1 MNGDEAFAFAG
12 PTGAAPPAPFL
23 ASKYVIDPAHLVTSA
38 KEIALAIAQGYSAS
52 KAITLLETA
61 SDKANVSVDRM
72 LFLAESQLEALSGAK
87 AIAGEKAFETEIRAH
102 LTSGEA
108 ALELARDVKTGEFS
122 PDLAAGTII
131 GMAKEVLPGPAAVK
145 AAHAVAT
152 LMDKMEAQRVAEIH
166 IETIAKHNATLILAG
181 VEAQIKAAGV
191 GGPSSADIAAAA
203 EVMELGLVKF
213 TTPALAKV
221 VKQFSTLDDTVAERA
236 ILERV
241 EYSAVQEALAEKQV
255 TSADANKWDALL
267 DGRQPLTTVTKS
279 VYKIADDLDD
289 GTITATKAVAL
300 LKSLA
305 ASQKT
310 TAADLLTRSGKAYVT
325 ADAALDLATL
335 AGAA

>member
-1 MNGDEAFAFAG
+1 M
-12 PTGAAPPAPFL
+12 
-23 ASKYVIDPAHLVTSA
+23 
-38 KEIALAIAQGYSAS
+38 
-52 KAITLLETA
+52 
-61 SDKANVSVDRM
+61 
-72 LFLAESQLEALSGAK
+72 
-87 AIAGEKAFETEIRAH
+87 
-102 LTSGEA
+102 
-108 ALELARDVKTGEFS
+108 
-122 PDLAAGTII
+122 
-131 GMAKEVLPGPAAVK
+131 
-145 AAHAVAT
+145 
-152 LMDKMEAQRVAEIH
+152 
-166 IETIAKHNATLILAG
+166 
-181 VEAQIKAAGV
+181 
-191 GGPSSADIAAAA
+191 
-203 EVMELGLVKF
+203 KF

-267 DGRQPLTTVTKS
+267 DGRQPLTTVTKA

-310 TAADLLTRSGKAYVT
+310 TAADLLTRSGNAYVT

-335 AGAA
+335 ADAALTRGAISTPESGSITLRIAGFPASTQARAASIALLRSAGFSTSCP